1 MQRSHTARP
10 HNAQRRA
17 QHGLTLVELAVTLT
31 IVAVTLGAALPTF
44 TQARERRHLE
54 GAAAQL
60 ATDIHHARGLA
71 VARRTAV
78 HLSAQQTTDG
88 SCYLVHTGNAGD
100 CVCSGAGVS
109 QCSGNAQALR
119 TVGFATTGPVRMSL
133 NSRSMLF
140 DPDRGTVTPTGSFK
154 LELQAGTALR
164 QIVNI
169 MGRVRTC
176 SPAGSLP
183 GYPTC

>member
-1 MQRSHTARP
+1 MQPTHTARP
-10 HNAQRRA
+10 HNAHRRA
-17 QHGLTLVELAVTLT
+17 QHGLTLVELTVTLA
-31 IVAVTLGAALPTF
+31 IVAVTLGAALPSF

-78 HLSAQQTTDG
+78 HLSAQQTSDG
-88 SCYLVHTGNAGD
+88 SCYVVHTGSTGD
-100 CVCSGAGVS
+100 CVCTGSGTS
-109 QCSGNAQALR
+109 QCSGNAQELR
-119 TVGFATTGPVRMSL
+119 TVGFAAAGPVRMSL

-140 DPDRGTVTPTGSFK
+140 DPDRGTVTPTGSFN
-154 LELQAGTALR
+154 LELQAGAALR